1 MVMYTFQRERKS
13 LKKWKITLTNSLRK
27 CIHKKKQKKIFQDV
41 FLLTSK
47 AVKILLIIRKE
58 KSLSSVRIVTR
69 ALSDVK
75 IGKKYFIHVAEQ
87 AQKRHI

>member
-13 LKKWKITLTNSLRK
+13 LKKWKVTLTNALRK
-27 CIHKKKQKKIFQDV
+27 CIHKKNKKFFQDV